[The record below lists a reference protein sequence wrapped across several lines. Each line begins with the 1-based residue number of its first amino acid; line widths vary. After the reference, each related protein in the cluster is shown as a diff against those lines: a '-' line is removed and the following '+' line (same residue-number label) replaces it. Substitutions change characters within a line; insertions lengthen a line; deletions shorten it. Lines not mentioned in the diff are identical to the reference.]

1 MPKASL
7 RFYNE
12 LNEILPE
19 NRRSSYIEAEFTEKR
34 SVKDMIEALGVP
46 HTEIDVILANGRSVD
61 FGYILKDGDRICV
74 YPVCE
79 TPDISDVIHL
89 KPIPGCRSRFVA
101 DINIRDI
108 VRYMR
113 ALGLDVYFNPSSS
126 ARDII
131 GISKKED
138 RIILTRSKKLLKH
151 NDAVLGILLRRGPL
165 EEQVRDVI
173 QRLGIREEV
182 KPFSRCLKCNSF
194 LKDVNKSDIEERLP
208 QKTRAYCDK
217 YAICMSCNKIYW
229 EGSHVVEMKRVIKEI
244 LKSNNS
250 GARSGIQN
258 RR

>member
-1 MPKASL
+1 
-7 RFYNE
+7 
-12 LNEILPE
+12 
-19 NRRSSYIEAEFTEKR
+19 
-34 SVKDMIEALGVP
+34 
-46 HTEIDVILANGRSVD
+46 
-61 FGYILKDGDRICV
+61 
-74 YPVCE
+74 VCE
-79 TPDISDVIHL
+79 TPDIAGVIHL
-89 KPIPGCRSRFVA
+89 KPISGCRSRFVA

-151 NDAVLGILLRRGPL
+151 NDAGLGILLRRGPRAV
-165 EEQVRDVI
+165 QVRDVI